1 MGKAKIFTILPPEEH
16 RKRPSRNTLDN
27 WMDDVGAVSDNGARA
42 AVRDGDPSI
51 DVLVLMRDAAGNV
64 RFLPDETG
72 QPGACVPTDEP
83 PQPEMALQI
92 ARQKLRLPGYF
103 SKRWSVEQTID
114 ALEARNREVF
124 GLWQQ
129 SPLLRGELILLLD
142 DHLTA
147 QLAGQVL
154 QYDRENGLTYRKE
167 EENEA
172 N

>member
-1 MGKAKIFTILPPEEH
+1 MSASCPMKRGSPVPACPRTSRLSRRWRFNCTAEAAPARIFQQT
-16 RKRPSRNTLDN
+16 
-27 WMDDVGAVSDNGARA
+27 V
-42 AVRDGDPSI
+42 
-51 DVLVLMRDAAGNV
+51 
-64 RFLPDETG
+64 
-72 QPGACVPTDEP
+72 
-83 PQPEMALQI
+83 
-92 ARQKLRLPGYF
+92 
-103 SKRWSVEQTID
+103 SVEQTID

-154 QYDRENGLTYRKE
+154 QYGRENGLTYRKE